1 MLRVVLVVYLGL
13 IASVYAQNVQQ
24 QAATESA
31 INEVTT
37 KESDTNEVAARI
49 GIFGGSFN
57 PIHNGHLDV
66 LKYAQ
71 HQLQLNLVYLVPA
84 FQNPLKAQSSQAS
97 VEKRLSAELVD
108 NSLQLQS
115 NRAPAEEHL
124 NTRQVKNSLT
134 LQSDRVPVMVEPWQ
148 RLHLIRL
155 ALEEAENTK
164 SIKNMVGVESKDEI
178 ESAENV
184 ENVGG
189 MKNEKSRE
197 SIEGVESV
205 EGVRGVRIDT
215 QELERQGASYSIDT
229 IRRIQGQHMHD
240 ELFFIMGGDV
250 LKNFDQWR
258 EFEHILQLCHLIVV
272 SRLPWQLP
280 QSLIELPRGVR
291 PYVKNF
297 SSTEVQLKTNKNIF
311 FIEFDKGII
320 SSSQIREGI
329 LKGRDMRSTMPKKS
343 ADYIYKHKLYHPS
356 STTQSD
362 TNCNDL
368 LTPST
373 NVA

>member
-71 HQLQLNLVYLVPA
+71 HQLQLDGVYLVPA

-97 VEKRLSAELVD
+97 VEEPLSAELVD

-164 SIKNMVGVESKDEI
+164 SIKN
-178 ESAENV
+178 
-184 ENVGG
+184 
-189 MKNEKSRE
+189 
-197 SIEGVESV
+197 
-205 EGVRGVRIDT
+205 VRGVRIDT
-215 QELERQGASYSIDT
+215 QELKRQGASYSIDT
-229 IRRIQGQHMHD
+229 IRRIQEQHMHD

-250 LKNFDQWR
+250 LENFDKWR